1 MKLCEI
7 NPYIRF
13 AEKIYF
19 KRKPAQFN
27 VFDCRIFSVVSGEV
41 EIEIEN
47 FRYVLKKGDLFY
59 CAQGGRYTI
68 GCKNICELICFN
80 FDLNH
85 ARSHITE
92 KHAPLKIDPSA
103 HSKYFLEDIVEEA
116 GSLNSYMV
124 LENDYS
130 INQKIIGLIEEF
142 ENKQIYFREK
152 ASAMLKD
159 ILIDIYR
166 KELKK
171 SENSLDTVE
180 KVIAYIYNNYHTKIV
195 NSDLAK
201 LTGYHDYHLNRIF
214 KKQTGSTIHKYIMEV
229 RINEAKKLIMTTD
242 IPIYMI
248 AQKTGFNSDTH
259 LSNCFKNYFGYSP
272 IEYKNNFK
280 NRI

>member
-1 MKLCEI
+1 MKLSEI
-7 NPYIRF
+7 NPFIRF

-27 VFDCRIFSVVSGEV
+27 VFDYRIFLVVSGQV

-47 FRYVLKKGDLFY
+47 CHFVLNKNDMFY

-68 GCKNICELICFN
+68 GCKNTCELICLN
-80 FDLNH
+80 FDLTGK
-85 ARSHITE
+85 RSNITE
-92 KHAPLKIDPSA
+92 SRAPLKIDPSA
-103 HSKYFLEDIVEEA
+103 KSKYFLEDSVDD
-116 GSLNSYMV
+116 GGFLNSYII

-130 INQKIIGLIEEF
+130 INQKVKIIIEEF
-142 ENKQIYFREK
+142 EKKQIFFREK
-152 ASAMLKD
+152 GSALLKD

-180 KVIAYIYNNYHTKIV
+180 KVISYINANYENKIT
-195 NSDLAK
+195 NSQLAK
-201 LTGYHDYHLNRIF
+201 LTGYHEYHLNRIF
-214 KKQTGSTIHKYIMEV
+214 KKQTGGTIHKYIMEV
-229 RINEAKKLIMTTD
+229 RINEAKKLLMTTN
-242 IPIYMI
+242 IPIYVI

>member
-1 MKLCEI
+1 MKLSEI
-7 NPYIRF
+7 NPFIRF

-27 VFDCRIFSVVSGEV
+27 VFDCRIFLVVSGQV

-47 FRYVLKKGDLFY
+47 CHFVLNKNDLFY
-59 CAQGGRYTI
+59 CAQGSRYTI
-68 GCKNICELICFN
+68 GCKNTCELICLN
-80 FDLNH
+80 FDLTGK
-85 ARSHITE
+85 RSNVAE
-92 KHAPLKIDPSA
+92 SRAPLKIDPFA
-103 HSKYFLEDIVEEA
+103 KSKYFLEDSVDD
-116 GSLNSYMV
+116 GGFLNSFIM

-130 INQKIIGLIEEF
+130 INQKVKSVIDEF
-142 ENKQIYFREK
+142 EKKQIYFREK
-152 ASAMLKD
+152 ASALLKD

-166 KELKK
+166 TELKK

-180 KVIAYIYNNYHTKIV
+180 KVIAYINANYENKIT
-195 NSDLAK
+195 NSQLAK
-201 LTGYHDYHLNRIF
+201 LSGYHEYHLNRIF
-214 KKQTGSTIHKYIMEV
+214 KKQTGGTIHKYIMEV
-229 RINEAKKLIMTTD
+229 RINEAKKLLMTTNT
-242 IPIYMI
+242 PIYII

>member
-19 KRKPAQFN
+19 KRKPAEFN
-27 VFDCRIFSVVSGEV
+27 VFDCRIFLVVSGEV
-41 EIEIEN
+41 EIEIESTN
-47 FRYVLKKGDLFY
+47 YVLKKGDLFY
-59 CAQGGRYTI
+59 CAQGGNYII
-68 GCKNICELICFN
+68 GSKDVCELICFN
-80 FDLNH
+80 FDLNDK
-85 ARSHITE
+85 RSNITE
-92 KHAPLKIDPSA
+92 KRAPLKIESTDCA
-103 HSKYFLEDIVEEA
+103 KYFLEDTVEDA
-116 GSLNSYMV
+116 HLLNSYMV
-124 LENDYS
+124 LENDYLV
-130 INQKIIGLIEEF
+130 NQRIISLIEEF

-159 ILIDIYR
+159 ILIDICR

-180 KVIAYIYNNYHTKIV
+180 KVIGYINSNYHTKIL

-201 LTGYHDYHLNRIF
+201 ITGYHDYHLNRIF
-214 KKQTGSTIHKYIMEV
+214 KKQTGGTIHKYIMEV

-242 IPIYMI
+242 IPIYII

>member
-19 KRKPAQFN
+19 KRSPALFN
-27 VFDCRIFSVVSGEV
+27 VFDCRIFLVVSGE
-41 EIEIEN
+41 IEVKIEN
-47 FRYVLKKGDLFY
+47 NQHILKKGDLFY
-59 CAQGGRYTI
+59 CAQGSNYII
-68 GCKNICELICFN
+68 GSKDICELICFN
-80 FDLNH
+80 FDLNYT
-85 ARSHITE
+85 RSHITE
-92 KHAPLKIDPSA
+92 KRAPLKIDSA
-103 HSKYFLEDIVEEA
+103 NNSKYFLNEKVEDAIL
-116 GSLNSYMV
+116 LNSYMV
-124 LENDYS
+124 LESDYLL
-130 INQKIIGLIEEF
+130 NQKIIGLIEEF

-152 ASAMLKD
+152 ASSILKD
-159 ILIDIYR
+159 ILIYIYR

-180 KVIAYIYNNYHTKIV
+180 KVIAYINNNYHTKIV
-195 NSDLAK
+195 NSDLARI
-201 LTGYHDYHLNRIF
+201 TGYHDYHLNRIF
-214 KKQTGSTIHKYIMEV
+214 KKQTGGTIHKYIMEV

-242 IPIYMI
+242 MPIYII